1 MSMATSLFSLA
12 VICLVAFVGPFLAD
26 LVPGRWLQASAFI
39 LILGALLGPHGAH
52 LVDPAAPGLPLLRQL
67 GLAFL
72 FLIGGYGLAPEEV
85 LGTTGRHA
93 ALSWLASLALGLL
106 VAWALPFDF
115 SWRTLVAFAI
125 SLTSTAFSKVE
136 GILKERRALD
146 TPMGRIVESYGA
158 TGELLPVM
166 AVALL
171 LEERSPLV
179 ELGIIGLFVVLAL
192 VSARLARHEEER
204 RTRLDSFV
212 RDGSGSGQMMLRLV
226 ICVLVGFVALGVIL
240 GADMIVAGFAAG
252 FILRQLVGEGDTTVM
267 PMVQAVANG
276 FFIPVCFVMSGAS
289 IDIFEGGSEPL
300 VILGF
305 ICLLIL
311 VRGVPCLMSLSLAP
325 ETRSMAPLR
334 RVNVAVYSC
343 TAMSTV
349 VAMPSVAV
357 EAGDMTHHMANVLV
371 FAAALTTVAVPV
383 VTRLIGRVDGEAAVE
398 GKAASATNDTEV

>member
-1 MSMATSLFSLA
+1 MATSLFSLA

-39 LILGALLGPHGAH
+39 LILGALLGPHGAA
-52 LVDPAAPGLPLLRQL
+52 LIDPSAPGLALLRQL

-72 FLIGGYGLAPEEV
+72 FLIGGYGLEPRRV
-85 LGTTGRHA
+85 LGATGRHA
-93 ALSWLASLALGLL
+93 ALSWLASFGLGLL

-115 SWRTLVAFAI
+115 SWKALVAFAI

-136 GILKERRALD
+136 GVLKERHALD

-171 LEERSPLV
+171 LEERSPMI

-192 VSARLARHEEER
+192 VSARLARHEEQR
-204 RTRLDSFV
+204 RTRLDAFV
-212 RDGSGSGQMMLRLV
+212 RDGRQAGQMMLRLV

-252 FILRQLVGEGDTTVM
+252 FILRQLVGEDDAQVM

-276 FFIPVCFVMSGAS
+276 FFIPVTFVMSGAS

-305 ICLLIL
+305 IGLLL
-311 VRGVPCLMSLSLAP
+311 TVRGIPCLVSLSVAP
-325 ETRSMAPLR
+325 ETRSMPFLR
-334 RVNVAVYSC
+334 RVNIAIYTC

-349 VAMPSVAV
+349 VAMTSVAV
-357 EAGDMTHHMANVLV
+357 ESGDMTHHIANVLV
-371 FAAALTTVAVPV
+371 FAAALTTIAAPIA
-383 VTRLIGRVDGEAAVE
+383 TRLIGRVDGEAAVE
-398 GKAASATNDTEV
+398 GKAASATDDTEA

>member
-1 MSMATSLFSLA
+1 MPMATSLFSLA

-39 LILGALLGPHGAH
+39 LVLGALLGPHGAH
-52 LVDPAAPGLPLLRQL
+52 LIDPTAPGLPLLRQL

-115 SWRTLVAFAI
+115 SWKALVAFAI

-136 GILKERRALD
+136 GILKERHALD

-179 ELGIIGLFVVLAL
+179 ELGIIGLFVLLAL
-192 VSARLARHEEER
+192 GSAWLARHEEER
-204 RTRLDSFV
+204 RTRLDAFV
-212 RDGSGSGQMMLRLV
+212 RDGSGAGQMMLRLV

-252 FILRQLVGEGDTTVM
+252 FILRQLVGEDDTTVM

-276 FFIPVCFVMSGAS
+276 FFIPMTFVMSGAS
-289 IDIFEGGSEPL
+289 VDIFEGGSEPL

-311 VRGVPCLMSLSLAP
+311 VRGVPCLVSLSVAP
-325 ETRSMAPLR
+325 ETRSMPLLR
-334 RVNVAVYSC
+334 RVNVAIYAC

-349 VAMPSVAV
+349 VAMTSVAV
-357 EAGDMTHHMANVLV
+357 EAGDMTPHIANVLV

-383 VTRLIGRVDGEAAVE
+383 VTRLIARVDGEAAVE
-398 GKAASATNDTEV
+398 GASADATDDVDA

>member
-1 MSMATSLFSLA
+1 MATSLFSLA

-39 LILGALLGPHGAH
+39 LILGALLGPHGTG
-52 LVDPAAPGLPLLRQL
+52 LIDPTAPGLALLKQL

-72 FLIGGYGLAPEEV
+72 FLIGGYGLEPRRV
-85 LGTTGRHA
+85 LGATGRHA
-93 ALSWLASLALGLL
+93 ALSWLASFGLGLL
-106 VAWALPFDF
+106 VACALPFDF
-115 SWRTLVAFAI
+115 SWKALVAFAI

-136 GILKERRALD
+136 GVLKERHALD

-171 LEERSPLV
+171 LEERSPMI

-212 RDGSGSGQMMLRLV
+212 RDGRQAGQMMLRLV

-252 FILRQLVGEGDTTVM
+252 FILRQLVGEDDAQVM

-276 FFIPVCFVMSGAS
+276 FFIPVTFVMSGAA
-289 IDIFEGGSEPL
+289 IDVFEGGSEPL

-305 ICLLIL
+305 IGLLL
-311 VRGVPCLMSLSLAP
+311 VVRGVPCLVSLSVAP
-325 ETRSMAPLR
+325 ETRSMPFLR
-334 RVNVAVYSC
+334 RVNIAIYTC

-349 VAMPSVAV
+349 VAMTSVAV
-357 EAGDMTHHMANVLV
+357 ESGDMTHHIANVLV
-371 FAAALTTVAVPV
+371 FAAALTTITVPI
-383 VTRLIGRVDGEAAVE
+383 VTRLIGRADGEAAVE
-398 GKAASATNDTEV
+398 GKAAGATNDTEA

>member
-1 MSMATSLFSLA
+1 M
-12 VICLVAFVGPFLAD
+12 
-26 LVPGRWLQASAFI
+26 
-39 LILGALLGPHGAH
+39 
-52 LVDPAAPGLPLLRQL
+52 
-67 GLAFL
+67 
-72 FLIGGYGLAPEEV
+72 

-115 SWRTLVAFAI
+115 SWRALVAFAI

-311 VRGVPCLMSLSLAP
+311 VRGVPCLVSLSLAP

-349 VAMPSVAV
+349 VAMTSVAV

>member
-1 MSMATSLFSLA
+1 MPMATSLFSLA

-39 LILGALLGPHGAH
+39 LVLGALLGPHGAH
-52 LVDPAAPGLPLLRQL
+52 LIDPAAPGLPLLRQL

-115 SWRTLVAFAI
+115 SWKALVAFAI

-136 GILKERRALD
+136 GILKERHALD

-179 ELGIIGLFVVLAL
+179 ELGIIGLFVLLAL
-192 VSARLARHEEER
+192 GSAWLARHEE
-204 RTRLDSFV
+204 
-212 RDGSGSGQMMLRLV
+212 
-226 ICVLVGFVALGVIL
+226 VGF
-240 GADMIVAGFAAG
+240 FPKS
-252 FILRQLVGEGDTTVM
+252 F
-267 PMVQAVANG
+267 
-276 FFIPVCFVMSGAS
+276 
-289 IDIFEGGSEPL
+289 
-300 VILGF
+300 
-305 ICLLIL
+305 
-311 VRGVPCLMSLSLAP
+311 
-325 ETRSMAPLR
+325 
-334 RVNVAVYSC
+334 
-343 TAMSTV
+343 
-349 VAMPSVAV
+349 
-357 EAGDMTHHMANVLV
+357 
-371 FAAALTTVAVPV
+371 
-383 VTRLIGRVDGEAAVE
+383 
-398 GKAASATNDTEV
+398 